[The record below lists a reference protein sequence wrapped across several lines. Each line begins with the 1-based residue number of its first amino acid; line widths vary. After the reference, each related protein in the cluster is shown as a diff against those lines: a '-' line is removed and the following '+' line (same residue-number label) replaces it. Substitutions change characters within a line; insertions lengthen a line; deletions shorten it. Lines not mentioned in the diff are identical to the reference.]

1 LRPDGSSF
9 GWKAFCFW
17 EQFKKVKEGK
27 NYCVVLL
34 IKIAS
39 FKKEMLKVLSPVIKL
54 IKIFKNQ
61 TSFKLKLK
69 YKIAFKQEFKIYLS
83 QFLNSFL
90 PISAK
95 RQLHDRI

>member
-1 LRPDGSSF
+1 
-9 GWKAFCFW
+9 
-17 EQFKKVKEGK
+17 
-27 NYCVVLL
+27 
-34 IKIAS
+34 
-39 FKKEMLKVLSPVIKL
+39 MLKVLSPVIKL

-61 TSFKLKLK
+61 TSIKLKLK
-69 YKIAFKQEFKIYLS
+69 YKIVFKQEFKIYLS